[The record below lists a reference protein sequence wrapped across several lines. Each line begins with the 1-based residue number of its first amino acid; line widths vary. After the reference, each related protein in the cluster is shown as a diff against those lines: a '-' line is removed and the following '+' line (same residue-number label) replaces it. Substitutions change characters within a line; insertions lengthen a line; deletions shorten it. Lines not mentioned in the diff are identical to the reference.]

1 MSFIEVFIM
10 ALALSMD
17 ACAVS
22 LAASAAGYAGNRRAV
37 FRLAFHFGLFQFM
50 MPVLGWL
57 LGSTIEPLIKN
68 VDHWIAFA
76 LLAFVG
82 VRMLRAGSD
91 ASGGKQ
97 TEDPTHGLT
106 LVMLSIATSIDA
118 LAVGLSLAMLRVSVW
133 YPSAVISVVTCLA
146 CLIAIRLGA
155 RVGAWLDRRAQ
166 TVGGVVLI
174 LIALRIVITHI
185 T

>member
-1 MSFIEVFIM
+1 MSFIEIFMM

-22 LAASAAGYAGNRRAV
+22 LAASAAGFAANRRAV
-37 FRLAFHFGLFQFM
+37 FRLAFHFGLFQFL

-57 LGSTIEPLIKN
+57 LGSTVEPLIKGF
-68 VDHWIAFA
+68 DHWIAFA
-76 LLAFVG
+76 LLIFVA

-91 ASGGKQ
+91 SSADKQ
-97 TEDPTHGLT
+97 TEDPSRGLT
-106 LVMLSIATSIDA
+106 LVMLAIATSIDA
-118 LAVGLSLAMLRVSVW
+118 LAVGLSLAMIGVAVW
-133 YPSAVISVVTCLA
+133 YPSAVIGVVTALA

-155 RVGAWLDRRAQ
+155 RVGRWLDKQAQ
-166 TVGGVVLI
+166 IVGGIVLI
-174 LIALRIVITHI
+174 LIALRIVITHL